1 MKASALIFL
10 CIVAVTVAVAIPVQ
24 PEYAADAPLTLA
36 DLENEQQN
44 AGGLADENGNINAR
58 EKRFILSLSKK
69 IALAKLA
76 HLGLG

>member
-24 PEYAADAPLTLA
+24 PEYAADSPLTLA
-36 DLENEQQN
+36 DLENEQQT
-44 AGGLADENGNINAR
+44 AEGLAEENANIAR

>member
-24 PEYAADAPLTLA
+24 PEYPADAPLTLA

-44 AGGLADENGNINAR
+44 AGELTDENAAR